1 MTTSTCRDG
10 HIDKNESV
18 EDREEATSIHT
29 NKGDKWCE
37 DLETSLR
44 WLLNKMLFDCIVL
57 LWQYTTSTSN
67 VQFLDIVFP
76 CGAGNQE
83 NPCNGV
89 QWWVCYA

>member
-37 DLETSLR
+37 TSLR
-44 WLLNKMLFDCIVL
+44 WGF
-57 LWQYTTSTSN
+57 
-67 VQFLDIVFP
+67 
-76 CGAGNQE
+76 
-83 NPCNGV
+83 
-89 QWWVCYA
+89 